1 MHHAG
6 HARFVI
12 IDIHGG
18 SVRCRRNV
26 DAASRIPTALLH
38 LSAVS
43 LGKAGRIDRILLTDM
58 PSTPRLCRDHA
69 HVARTA
75 RPIRRDIGRVDRRSA
90 PSLGR
95 TAMPARCTE
104 RFTHLPKIV
113 AHLPIFVGHCAASI
127 ALGSPKLTLCST
139 SIGQRGG
146 RPRWVPIDSVHPST
160 LFGGSMRT
168 RQSLVLDTARHVQA
182 FLDDNAALIGPSIA
196 SSRRNLDDVVTQL
209 TTLAVTQT
217 TSKIAS
223 EGATA
228 RPRDRIEVVPDL
240 IGEPAIHDEVPVE
253 SQDE

>member
-1 MHHAG
+1 
-6 HARFVI
+6 
-12 IDIHGG
+12 
-18 SVRCRRNV
+18 
-26 DAASRIPTALLH
+26 
-38 LSAVS
+38 
-43 LGKAGRIDRILLTDM
+43 
-58 PSTPRLCRDHA
+58 
-69 HVARTA
+69 
-75 RPIRRDIGRVDRRSA
+75 
-90 PSLGR
+90 
-95 TAMPARCTE
+95 
-104 RFTHLPKIV
+104 
-113 AHLPIFVGHCAASI
+113 
-127 ALGSPKLTLCST
+127 
-139 SIGQRGG
+139 
-146 RPRWVPIDSVHPST
+146 
-160 LFGGSMRT
+160 MRT